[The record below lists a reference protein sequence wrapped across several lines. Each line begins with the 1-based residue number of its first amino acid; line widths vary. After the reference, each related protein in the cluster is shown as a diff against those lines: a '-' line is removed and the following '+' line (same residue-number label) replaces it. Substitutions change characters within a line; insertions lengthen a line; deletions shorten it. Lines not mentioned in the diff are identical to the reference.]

1 MSGNNECSKTA
12 GGNIANGEAAGKRVL
27 DIISL
32 YPKDMNIYGD
42 YGNVLTVLRRAK
54 LYGYEPVVHSYNTG
68 DKWPD
73 RCDMI
78 LGGGGQ
84 DKGQSAITEDLHKRA
99 EVLKKLA
106 SDGVPMLLICGMY
119 QLFGRY
125 FETVGGE
132 KLSGIGVLDIH
143 TTGQETRMIGNLV
156 EHTDDFGDIVGYEN
170 HSGQTFLHDGGTVAL
185 GRVDNDGTGNNGEDF
200 TEGARK
206 NNVIGTYMHGS
217 VLPKNPALADF
228 LISTAAINRYG
239 VFEPQQDSAQKAE
252 LDRLNVLARNAARVA
267 VSRPR

>member
-99 EVLKKLA
+99 EVFL
-106 SDGVPMLLICGMY
+106 
-119 QLFGRY
+119 
-125 FETVGGE
+125 E
-132 KLSGIGVLDIH
+132 K
-143 TTGQETRMIGNLV
+143 TRV
-156 EHTDDFGDIVGYEN
+156 
-170 HSGQTFLHDGGTVAL
+170 
-185 GRVDNDGTGNNGEDF
+185 
-200 TEGARK
+200 
-206 NNVIGTYMHGS
+206 
-217 VLPKNPALADF
+217 
-228 LISTAAINRYG
+228 
-239 VFEPQQDSAQKAE
+239 
-252 LDRLNVLARNAARVA
+252 
-267 VSRPR
+267 

>member
-1 MSGNNECSKTA
+1 
-12 GGNIANGEAAGKRVL
+12 
-27 DIISL
+27 
-32 YPKDMNIYGD
+32 
-42 YGNVLTVLRRAK
+42 
-54 LYGYEPVVHSYNTG
+54 
-68 DKWPD
+68 
-73 RCDMI
+73 
-78 LGGGGQ
+78 
-84 DKGQSAITEDLHKRA
+84 
-99 EVLKKLA
+99 
-106 SDGVPMLLICGMY
+106 
-119 QLFGRY
+119 
-125 FETVGGE
+125 
-132 KLSGIGVLDIH
+132 
-143 TTGQETRMIGNLV
+143 MIGNLV

-252 LDRLNVLARNAARVA
+252 LERLNVLARNAARTA
-267 VSRPR
+267 LSRPR